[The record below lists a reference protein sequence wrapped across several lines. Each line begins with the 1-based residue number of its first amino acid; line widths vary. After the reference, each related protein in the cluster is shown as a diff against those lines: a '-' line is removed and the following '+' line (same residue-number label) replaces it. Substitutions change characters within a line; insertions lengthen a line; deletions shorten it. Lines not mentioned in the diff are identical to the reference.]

1 MQVGEVNPSQ
11 WLSETAPWPLSA
23 APSGRAA
30 RRQVPASS
38 RSARAPISAALAPR
52 NETAVLPCPR
62 EPTER
67 SAARVTARCPRAACC
82 NCQLVGLLD
91 ACILAALAAQ

>member
-67 SAARVTARCPRAACC
+67 SAARVTARCRGRRAVTVSWSDC
-82 NCQLVGLLD
+82 LT
-91 ACILAALAAQ
+91 LASWQH